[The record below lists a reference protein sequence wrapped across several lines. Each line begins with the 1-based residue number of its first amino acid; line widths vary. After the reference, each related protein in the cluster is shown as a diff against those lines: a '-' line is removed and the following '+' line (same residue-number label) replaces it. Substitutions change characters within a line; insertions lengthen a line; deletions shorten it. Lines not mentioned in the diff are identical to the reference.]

1 MFLLQ
6 TNTTEVLASGF
17 MPMPKHGFFFNPL
30 SLKIKTQMNR
40 RNGKNVVSG
49 KAHL

>member
-17 MPMPKHGFFFNPL
+17 MPVPKQGFFFNPL
-30 SLKIKTQMNR
+30 SLKIKMQMNR
-40 RNGKNVVSG
+40 RSSQNVVSG
-49 KAHL
+49 NAHL